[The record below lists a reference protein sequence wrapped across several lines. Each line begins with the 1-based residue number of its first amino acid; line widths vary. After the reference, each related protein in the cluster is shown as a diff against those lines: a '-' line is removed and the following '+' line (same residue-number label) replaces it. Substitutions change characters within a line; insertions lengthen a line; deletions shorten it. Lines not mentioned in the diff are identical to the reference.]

1 MIEIESPRN
10 QLPGL
15 AGLIRV
21 IKARKVVVTVFI
33 AKRLLR
39 KIWQPKTSC
48 VRSDRQPTSGLMSG
62 EWKTESKAR
71 YSGTGDRKGRSP
83 LRLA

>member
-21 IKARKVVVTVFI
+21 IKARKVVVTV
-33 AKRLLR
+33 
-39 KIWQPKTSC
+39 
-48 VRSDRQPTSGLMSG
+48 V
-62 EWKTESKAR
+62 
-71 YSGTGDRKGRSP
+71 
-83 LRLA
+83 